1 MTEEK
6 KDLQGVDP
14 NASEP
19 VKEEQVHEA
28 EAEHKEAADAVG
40 QAPEEVQEQEVRAED
55 KSGEEGP
62 LVTGLDANSE
72 ALAVMQA
79 EDASEA
85 APANEEPPVKRGNS
99 GLWMGISLILAV
111 LLVISLFTSPFAQ
124 KDSEKAV
131 ATVNDAKITKGQLY
145 DALVKAGGE
154 QTLSGMIDDELI
166 RQEAVKA
173 NVEVTDAD
181 IKKER
186 DFYITQF
193 GSEDAL
199 NQLLAQYGMTAD
211 DFQNQLKKE
220 AQIRKL
226 LEPKVTVTDD
236 QIKSYFDQNKAQF
249 DTPAQVQASQ
259 IVVATEKEAN
269 DIISQLKGGSDFA
282 ALAKEKS
289 TDTATK
295 DNGGDLG
302 FFAKDSGTVDPAI
315 ETAAFSLKKGDI
327 SSAVKTSDGQFAVV
341 KATDTKAAH
350 SATLDEKKGEIK
362 DLLVTQQVST
372 MSTSW
377 LDDLRSKST
386 INNSLDSSAA
396 SAETAGEDGA
406 TTNE

>member
-6 KDLQGVDP
+6 KDLQGLDP

-19 VKEEQVHEA
+19 LKDEQAAEA
-28 EAEHKEAADAVG
+28 EAEHTEEAVSAVEADG
-40 QAPEEVQEQEVRAED
+40 QAPEAGHGESAEQPE
-55 KSGEEGP
+55 SGTGVP
-62 LVTGLDANSE
+62 VTGLESSSE
-72 ALAVMQA
+72 ALAVMQS
-79 EDASEA
+79 EDEIHTQA
-85 APANEEPPVKRGNS
+85 AEEPPVKRNNS
-99 GLWMGISLILAV
+99 GIWMGVSLILVV

-131 ATVNDAKITKGQLY
+131 ATVNNEKITKEQLY

-181 IKKER
+181 IQKEK

-193 GSEDAL
+193 GSEEAL
-199 NQLLAQYGMTAD
+199 NELLSQYGMTD
-211 DFQNQLKKE
+211 EDFQEQLKKE

-226 LEPKVTVTDD
+226 LEPQVTVTDD
-236 QIKSYFDQNKAQF
+236 QISTYFEQNKASF

-259 IVVATEKEAN
+259 IVVATEKEAT
-269 DIISQLKGGSDFA
+269 DIITQLKGGTDFA
-282 ALAKEKS
+282 TLAKEKS

-302 FFAKDSGTVDPAI
+302 FFAQDSGTVDSAVV
-315 ETAAFSLKKGDI
+315 TAAFNLKKDGI
-327 SSAVKTSDGQFAVV
+327 SSAVQMSDGQYAVV
-341 KATDTKAAH
+341 KVTDTKEAH
-350 SATLDEKKGEIK
+350 TATLEEKKAEIK
-362 DLLVTQQVST
+362 DLLITQQVSS

-377 LDDLRSKST
+377 LDNLRAEAKIT
-386 INNSLDSSAA
+386 NTLDSS
-396 SAETAGEDGA
+396 SSEETAADSS
-406 TTNE
+406 TTTAE

>member
-1 MTEEK
+1 M
-6 KDLQGVDP
+6 QGSTP

-19 VKEEQVHEA
+19 VEENQVPEA
-28 EAEHKEAADAVG
+28 EAEHKAETSEG
-40 QAPEEVQEQEVRAED
+40 QAPEEVQEQEVQAED
-55 KSGEEGP
+55 KRDEEGSI
-62 LVTGLDANSE
+62 VTGLDASSE

-79 EDASEA
+79 EDASET
-85 APANEEPPVKRGNS
+85 PVNEEPPVNRGNS
-99 GLWMGISLILAV
+99 SLWMGISLILAV
-111 LLVISLFTSPFAQ
+111 LLVISLFTNPFAQ

-173 NVEVTDAD
+173 NVQVTDAD
-181 IKKER
+181 VKKER

-199 NQLLAQYGMTAD
+199 NQLLAQYGMTNE
-211 DFQNQLKKE
+211 DFDKQLHKE

-249 DTPAQVQASQ
+249 NTPAQVQASQ
-259 IVVATEKEAN
+259 IVVATEKEAK

-289 TDTATK
+289 TDTTTK
-295 DNGGDLG
+295 DKGGDLG

-315 ETAAFSLKKGDI
+315 ETAAFGLKKNDI
-327 SSAVKTSDGQFAVV
+327 SSAVKTSDGQYAVV
-341 KATDTKAAH
+341 KVTDTKEAH
-350 SATLDEKKGEIK
+350 TATLEEKKADIK
-362 DLLVTQQVST
+362 DLLITQQVST

-377 LDDLRSKST
+377 LDDLRSKAT
-386 INNSLDSSAA
+386 INNSLTGNAA
-396 SAETAGEDGA
+396 SDETAAEGTA
-406 TTNE
+406 NE